1 MNSITFCSK
10 LYLFRYQWAKLGK
23 DEKIKDK
30 FEWKFNNRMKITNK
44 YIIILHTST
53 ADLFLK
59 IEKKNISWYHNRK
72 MAHFTSHEYFFIIQ
86 LVDIKLL
93 TATYINSKN
102 FFLLGLLSKTKLD
115 SLCIE
120 INFLNKVP

>member
-10 LYLFRYQWAKLGK
+10 LYFFNRYQWAKLGK
-23 DEKIKDK
+23 NEKNKDK

-59 IEKKNISWYHNRK
+59 IEKKKYLDTITGRWLILQVMNI
-72 MAHFTSHEYFFIIQ
+72 
-86 LVDIKLL
+86 
-93 TATYINSKN
+93 
-102 FFLLGLLSKTKLD
+102 FL
-115 SLCIE
+115 
-120 INFLNKVP
+120 

>member
-1 MNSITFCSK
+1 
-10 LYLFRYQWAKLGK
+10 
-23 DEKIKDK
+23 
-30 FEWKFNNRMKITNK
+30 MKITNK

-59 IEKKNISWYHNRK
+59 IEKKIYLDTITGRWLILQVMNI
-72 MAHFTSHEYFFIIQ
+72 FFIIQ

-93 TATYINSKN
+93 TVTYINSKN